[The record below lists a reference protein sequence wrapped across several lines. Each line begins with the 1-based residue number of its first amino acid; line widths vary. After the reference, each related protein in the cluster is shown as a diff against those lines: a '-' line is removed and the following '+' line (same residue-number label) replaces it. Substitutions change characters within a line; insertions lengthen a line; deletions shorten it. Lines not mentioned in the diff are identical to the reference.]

1 MKFKGLLKKFKT
13 EKGITGVDVAVAISI
28 VVLTI
33 GVVTAIYINTTN
45 KSKES
50 IRYSA
55 ATRIATQIIE
65 NIQSMTYDELV
76 YRCSNSNYSSSSSD
90 SDGNIFGVNI
100 PTGYSAS
107 VTAPE
112 ITSNEVDTIRD
123 VTVNVSF
130 SISNTTETITLYTT
144 KEKELLEQTNR
155 PDLNLIDDYSDSSY
169 YAIKYQ
175 SGNYIVT
182 ATSDEDWY
190 NYDDGYYALLL
201 KSSTNYEYG
210 TSLSSSTITSGGNVL
225 YVWIPRFGLDGSNL
239 AYCYGTSNYKITFS
253 LYDNSLYGY
262 MLTGTGNGNNYSVT
276 GIDSYV
282 SGTFVSNDG
291 LTGVWYKPFN
301 TSENTTIE
309 TAAFNSLNSYNN
321 AENF

>member
-1 MKFKGLLKKFKT
+1 MKFKELLKKFKT

-55 ATRIATQIIE
+55 ATRIATQIVE

-76 YRCSNSNYSSSSSD
+76 YRCSNSSYSSSSSD
-90 SDGNIFGVNI
+90 SDGNIFGVNV

-112 ITSNEVDTIRD
+112 ITSNEVDVIRD

-155 PDLNLIDDYSDSSY
+155 PDLNLIEDYSDSSY

-175 SGNYIVT
+175 NGNYIVT

-210 TSLSSSTITSGGNVL
+210 TSLNSSNITSGGNVL
-225 YVWIPRFGLDGSNL
+225 YVWVPRFGLSGSNL

-262 MLTGTGNGNNYSVT
+262 MLTGTGSGNNYSVT

-282 SGTFVSNDG
+282 NGTFASNDG

-301 TSENTTIE
+301 TSENTAIE
-309 TAAFNSLNSYNN
+309 TAAFNSLNSYKA